1 MKRFI
6 KWIAIISG
14 ILLILMFITYLL
26 IDTLLDTEP
35 IISGNSYLQ
44 INLWGSLSEYE
55 PPDAFEEYFRGSILD
70 LNKIRQSMKMAAI
83 DDRINGIILK
93 IGFTRIGF
101 AQLSELHQLI
111 KKFRLSGKKVFAHI
125 DYGLTRDYL
134 LATAC
139 DSIFISP
146 GGNLFITG
154 LSAEITFYKGLLNK
168 LGIEADFEH
177 VGKYKNAPD
186 VYTRQS
192 MSDPQRE
199 VIDEILDSRFKEIV
213 STIAE
218 NRNIDQGTVLHFID
232 NISGFNPEE
241 AVKYDLVDGIKY
253 LDEVKDIFKNETERI
268 SPVSAIEYARINPAS
283 VGLEEDERMAVI
295 FCTGAMTGGEDGA
308 DPVFGKTMG
317 ANRVIRNLKRASESK
332 SVKAI
337 ILRISSPGG
346 SSLAADKIWFA
357 ISEAAKKKPVVA
369 SISNVGASGGYYIAL
384 GADTVISQKLSLI
397 GSIGVYAGKFSIEK
411 LYKKIELNNVV
422 INRGKNAGLFS
433 LNSKFTDSERA
444 VIQRT
449 IQDFYQKFVSKVA
462 DRRKKSY
469 EEIDQIARGRVWDGE
484 TGININLID
493 IIGGMDEAIEVAKH
507 LADIEASANIQ
518 LIYYPRSRSFFDQF
532 FKRISVFNT
541 LIENPLSPIER
552 YLNEIQL
559 QPLML
564 MPFTMN

>member
-6 KWIAIISG
+6 KWVAIIFG
-14 ILLILMFITYLL
+14 ILLIFMFITYLL
-26 IDTLLDTEP
+26 IDALLDTEP
-35 IISGNSYLQ
+35 IVSGNSYLQ
-44 INLWGSLSEYE
+44 INLWGSLPEYE
-55 PPDAFEEYFRGSILD
+55 PPDAFEEYFRGSVLD
-70 LNKIRQSMKMAAI
+70 LNKIRQSIKMAAI
-83 DDRINGIILK
+83 DDRINGIILE

-111 KKFRLSGKKVFAHI
+111 KKFRLSGKKVLAHF

-192 MSDPQRE
+192 MSGPQRE
-199 VIDEILDSRFKEIV
+199 VVDEILDARYKEII

-218 NRNIDQGTVLHFID
+218 NRHIDQKTVLHFID
-232 NISGFNPEE
+232 NISGFSPEE
-241 AVKYDLVDGIKY
+241 AVKSELVDGIKY
-253 LDEVKDIFKNETERI
+253 LEEVTDIFKNETEKISRI
-268 SPVSAIEYARINPAS
+268 SAIEYSRINPAS
-283 VGLEEDERMAVI
+283 VGLGDDERMAVI
-295 FCTGAMTGGEDGA
+295 FCTGAMTGGEDGS

-337 ILRISSPGG
+337 ILRINSPGG

-357 ISEAAKKKPVVA
+357 ISEAAKNKPVVA
-369 SISNVGASGGYYIAL
+369 SISDFGASGGYYIAI

-411 LYKKIELNNVV
+411 LYSKIALNNVV

-433 LNSKFTDSERA
+433 LNNTFTDSERE
-444 VIQRT
+444 VIQRM

-462 DRRKKSY
+462 DKRRKSY
-469 EEIDQIARGRVWDGE
+469 EQIDEIARGRVWDGE
-484 TGININLID
+484 TGMTINLID

-507 LADIEASANIQ
+507 LADIEDSADIQ
-518 LIYYPRSRSFFDQF
+518 LIFYPRSRSFLDQF
-532 FKRISVFNT
+532 FNRVSVFNT
-541 LIENPLSPIER
+541 LIENPFDQIEQ
-552 YLNEIQL
+552 YLKEIQL

-564 MPFTMN
+564 MPFKMD